1 MSCCSS
7 SAPCSC
13 GSTKCPSKFSCWIPR
28 IAFGLVLA
36 GYGVNHYR
44 TLSQFVGM
52 AKGVFPTVA
61 ILGMLSGILAYIV
74 PALMIVGG
82 VLFAIRQLCC
92 LSKMCILASLGGII
106 GWAGLAVLVGDG
118 NAAGAMM
125 PMIQN
130 ASILLILYYT
140 IKKKPSCSTG
150 SCAGGSC
157 K

>member
-1 MSCCSS
+1 MCL
-7 SAPCSC
+7 
-13 GSTKCPSKFSCWIPR
+13 SKYSCWIPR

-44 TLSQFVGM
+44 TLGQFVGM

-61 ILGMLSGILAYIV
+61 ILGMIAGVLAYIV

-82 VLFAIRQLCC
+82 VLFAIRKLCC
-92 LSKMCILASLGGII
+92 LSKVCILGSLGGII

-130 ASILLILYYT
+130 ASILLILYYAM
-140 IKKKPSCSTG
+140 KKKSCCSTSG